1 MINLNRNQIVG
12 QLGPD
17 GKPIGLL
24 DAMMGVRPIMNPNPF
39 NVPSPSQI
47 NYSDLTRELA
57 EKPVASNLAGNENFN
72 LMNTFRNMFGMP
84 TQNQRMVDGQKITEV
99 DRNMISNP
107 NMTDQDIENELAE
120 SGMNPMMLQT
130 LMEGLLSQSQ
140 QPPMQVMPMQQAVR
154 GNPIQVADLSR
165 FYGGLL

>member
-12 QLGPD
+12 QLGTD

-57 EKPVASNLAGNENFN
+57 EKPVANNLAGSQNFN
-72 LMNTFRNMFGMP
+72 LMNTFRNMFDMP
-84 TQNQRMVDGQKITEV
+84 TTTSSIVDGQKITETV
-99 DRNMISNP
+99 MPNVNNVTKDIAGKAATSGANP
-107 NMTDQDIENELAE
+107 
-120 SGMNPMMLQT
+120 
-130 LMEGLLSQSQ
+130 LMFMSALSGLLEQNQ
-140 QPPMQVMPMQQAVR
+140 PPPMQVMPMQQAVR

-165 FYGGLL
+165 FYGGIL

>member
-1 MINLNRNQIVG
+1 MASIFDEIGKIGL
-12 QLGPD
+12 D
-17 GKPIGLL
+17 GKPVTFF
-24 DAMMGVRPIMNPNPF
+24 DAMQGRGLPQYSSNPF
-39 NVPSPSQI
+39 NVPTPTGI
-47 NYSDLTRELA
+47 NYNNLTKQLA
-57 EKPVASNLAGNENFN
+57 EKPVADNLAGSQNFN

-84 TQNQRMVDGQKITEV
+84 TQNQRMVDGQQITEV

-120 SGMNPMMLQT
+120 SGINPMMLQT
-130 LMEGLLSQSQ
+130 LMEGLLSQPQ

-165 FYGGLL
+165 FYGGIL

>member
-57 EKPVASNLAGNENFN
+57 EKPVANNLAGSQNFN
-72 LMNTFRNMFGMP
+72 LMNTFRNMFDMP
-84 TQNQRMVDGQKITEV
+84 TTTSSIVDGQKITETV
-99 DRNMISNP
+99 MPNVNNVTDIAGKAATSGANP
-107 NMTDQDIENELAE
+107 
-120 SGMNPMMLQT
+120 
-130 LMEGLLSQSQ
+130 LMFMSALSGLLEQNQ
-140 QPPMQVMPMQQAVR
+140 PPPMQVMPMQQAVR

-165 FYGGLL
+165 FYGGIL

>member
-1 MINLNRNQIVG
+1 MASIFDEIGKIGL
-12 QLGPD
+12 D
-17 GKPIGLL
+17 GKPVTFF
-24 DAMMGVRPIMNPNPF
+24 DAMQGRGLPQYSSNPF
-39 NVPSPSQI
+39 NVPTPTGI
-47 NYSDLTRELA
+47 NYNNLTKQLA
-57 EKPVASNLAGNENFN
+57 EKPVANNLAGNENFN

-154 GNPIQVADLSR
+154 GNPIQTTDLSR

>member
-1 MINLNRNQIVG
+1 MASIFDQIG
-12 QLGPD
+12 KIGLD
-17 GKPIGLL
+17 GKPVTFF
-24 DAMMGVRPIMNPNPF
+24 DAMQGRGLPQYSSNPF
-39 NVPSPSQI
+39 NVPTPTGI
-47 NYSDLTRELA
+47 NYNNLTKQLA
-57 EKPVASNLAGNENFN
+57 EKPVADNLAGSQNFN

-84 TQNQRMVDGQKITEV
+84 TQNQRMVDGQQITEV

-107 NMTDQDIENELAE
+107 NMTDQDIENQLAE

-130 LMEGLLSQSQ
+130 LMQGLLSQPQ

-165 FYGGLL
+165 FYGGIL

>member
-1 MINLNRNQIVG
+1 MASIFDEIGKIGL
-12 QLGPD
+12 D
-17 GKPIGLL
+17 GKPVTFF
-24 DAMMGVRPIMNPNPF
+24 DAMQGRGLPQYSSNPF
-39 NVPSPSQI
+39 NVPTPTGI
-47 NYSDLTRELA
+47 NYNNLTKQLA
-57 EKPVASNLAGNENFN
+57 EKPVADNLAGSQNFN

-84 TQNQRMVDGQKITEV
+84 TQNQRMVDGQQITEV

-107 NMTDQDIENELAE
+107 NMTDQDIENQLAE

-130 LMEGLLSQSQ
+130 LMQGLLSQPQ

-165 FYGGLL
+165 FYGGIL